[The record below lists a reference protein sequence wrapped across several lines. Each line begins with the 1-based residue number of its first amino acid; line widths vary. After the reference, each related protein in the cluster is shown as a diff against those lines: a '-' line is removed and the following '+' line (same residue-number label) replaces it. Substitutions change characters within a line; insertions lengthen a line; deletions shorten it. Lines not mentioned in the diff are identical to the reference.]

1 MSLIRRRLIFF
12 HVKND
17 SFQVI
22 DYHAEFFREALI
34 QYRIEFADNLNQ
46 STFHYNLQIC
56 LSI

>member
-34 QYRIEFADNLNQ
+34 QYGIEFADNLYQ

>member
-1 MSLIRRRLIFF
+1 MSLIRRRLF

-22 DYHAEFFREALI
+22 NDNSQVFREVFI
-34 QYRIEFADNLNQ
+34 QYGIELADNLNQ